1 MNAVRGASVL
11 RRAQSDYRTRLAMAG
26 GRITNLG
33 VATCVA
39 ALLTGMTVQQAA
51 AQFSVDT
58 TPTQAGPAQAAPAP
72 AGPAMSVAAADSA
85 ADVVGEVTV
94 IGNQRIEADTVRA
107 YMLVR
112 AGDPFDPARMDESL
126 KRLFATG
133 LFADVAMGRQG
144 GNLVVKVV
152 ENPIV
157 NRIAFEGNKRVDDD
171 MLQSEIQL
179 RPRQV
184 YTRTKVQEDVKRV
197 LDVYRRSGRFAVT
210 VEPKIIELEQNRVD
224 LAFEVNEGPSTYI
237 RRINFV
243 GNQRFSDKR
252 LREEVSSREE
262 RWYRFFSSADT
273 YDPDRL
279 TYDRELLRRFY
290 LRNGYSDFR
299 VVSAV
304 AELSPDRESFFIT
317 MTVDEGNRYKFGNL
331 DIEVS
336 IPDVSADALKESIV
350 GEAGDWYN
358 ADQVEETVQAIT
370 DQLGA
375 MGYAFVDVRPRVK
388 RDRDQRIID
397 VTYMVQ
403 EGPRVFVDRIDI
415 TGNVRT
421 LDRVIRREM
430 ELVEGDAFN
439 TAKLRQSKEQIR
451 GLGFFEKVEVTNV
464 PSEVAP
470 DRTVVQ
476 VEVQEKSTG
485 ELSFGVGWSSSSGA
499 LFDASLRERNLLGR
513 GQDLK
518 LSLSVAERKQEIDLS
533 FTEPYFMGR
542 RLAAG
547 FDLFSTQHDYQDE
560 SSYDIAENG
569 GALRMGFRYNQYLR
583 QGFKY
588 TLSQTSIENV
598 DSSASTY
605 IKQIEGDTVLSQ
617 VSQSLTYDRR
627 DSGVEPTEGYYV
639 TLGNDLAGLGGDEY
653 FLRTNLSGAQYF
665 PIDDDVVFTLRG
677 NAGVIVGLGKDVRL
691 QRNFNLGGDNLRGFE
706 YGGASP
712 RDASTEDLLGGVWI
726 ANGTAEMRFPLGLPE
741 ELGITGKAF
750 SDFGTIGSPDNI
762 DSSGVSGDTSLRA
775 SAGVGLV
782 WVSPMGP
789 VSIDLAQALLKEDY
803 DKTEFFRFNFGTR
816 F

>member
-1 MNAVRGASVL
+1 
-11 RRAQSDYRTRLAMAG
+11 
-26 GRITNLG
+26 
-33 VATCVA
+33 
-39 ALLTGMTVQQAA
+39 
-51 AQFSVDT
+51 
-58 TPTQAGPAQAAPAP
+58 
-72 AGPAMSVAAADSA
+72 
-85 ADVVGEVTV
+85 
-94 IGNQRIEADTVRA
+94 
-107 YMLVR
+107 MLVR
-112 AGDPFDPARMDESL
+112 AGDPFDSDRMDESL
-126 KRLFATG
+126 KRLFSTG
-133 LFADVAMGRQG
+133 LFADVVMGRQG
-144 GNLVVKVV
+144 SNLVVKVV
-152 ENPIV
+152 ENPII
-157 NRIAFEGNKRVDDD
+157 NRIAFEGNRRVEDD

-179 RPRQV
+179 RSRQV
-184 YTRTKVQEDVKRV
+184 YTRSKVQEDVKRI
-197 LDVYRRSGRFAVT
+197 LDVYRRAGRFAVT

-224 LAFEVNEGPSTYI
+224 LAFEINEGPSTYI

-243 GNQRFSDKR
+243 GNQRFSDSR
-252 LREEVSSREE
+252 LREEISSREE

-290 LRNGYSDFR
+290 LRSGYSDFR

-304 AELSPDRESFFIT
+304 AELSPDRESFFVT
-317 MTVDEGNRYKFGNL
+317 MTVDEGERYKFGNL
-331 DIEVS
+331 DVEVA
-336 IPDVSADALKESIV
+336 IPDVSADALKASIV
-350 GEAGDWYN
+350 GEKGDWYN
-358 ADQVEETVQAIT
+358 ADEVEETVQAIT
-370 DQLGA
+370 DQLGS

-388 RDRDQRIID
+388 RDRDNHIID

-476 VEVQEKSTG
+476 VEVQEQSTG

-518 LSLSVAERKQEIDLS
+518 LSFSIAERKQEIDLS
-533 FTEPYFMGR
+533 FTEPYFLNR

-547 FDLFSTQHDYQDE
+547 FDLFSTEQDYQDE
-560 SSYDIAENG
+560 SSYDIAELG

-588 TLSQTSIENV
+588 TLSQTTIENV
-598 DSSASTY
+598 DSGASTY
-605 IKQIEGDTVLSQ
+605 IKQIAGDTVLSQ
-617 VSQSLTYDRR
+617 VSQSLLYDRR
-627 DSGVEPTEGYYV
+627 DSSVEPTEGYYV
-639 TLGNDLAGLGGDEY
+639 SLNNDLAGLGGDEY
-653 FLRTNLSGAQYF
+653 FLRTTLSGAQYF
-665 PIDDDVVFTLRG
+665 PVDDDVVLTVRGTLG
-677 NAGVIVGLGKDVRL
+677 TINGLGKDVLL
-691 QRNFNLGGDNLRGFE
+691 QRNFNLGGDSLRGFE

-712 RDASTEDLLGGVWI
+712 RDASTDDMLGGVWT
-726 ANGTAEMRFPLGLPE
+726 AYGSAEMRFPLGLPE

-750 SDFGTIGSPDNI
+750 TDVGTIGYPDNI
-762 DSSGVSGDTSLRA
+762 DRSTILAETSVRA

>member
-1 MNAVRGASVL
+1 LALAS
-11 RRAQSDYRTRLAMAG
+11 
-26 GRITNLG
+26 GRITG
-33 VATCVA
+33 WGAATCVA
-39 ALLTGMTVQQAA
+39 ALLTGMSALPAQ
-51 AQFSVDT
+51 AQFRVDT
-58 TPTQAGPAQAAPAP
+58 TAGVSPGPVGAASDGGASAAP
-72 AGPAMSVAAADSA
+72 SS
-85 ADVVGEVTV
+85 ADVVNQVV
-94 IGNQRIEADTVRA
+94 ISGNQRIEADTVRA

-112 AGDPFDPARMDESL
+112 AGDPFDSDRMDESL
-126 KRLFATG
+126 KRLFSTG
-133 LFADVAMGRQG
+133 LFADVVMGRQG
-144 GNLVVKVV
+144 SNLVVKVV
-152 ENPIV
+152 ENPII
-157 NRIAFEGNKRVDDD
+157 NRIAFEGNRRVEDD

-179 RPRQV
+179 RSRQV
-184 YTRTKVQEDVKRV
+184 YTRSKVQEDVKRI
-197 LDVYRRSGRFAVT
+197 LDVYRRAGRFAVT

-224 LAFEVNEGPSTYI
+224 LAFEINEGPSTYI

-243 GNQRFSDKR
+243 GNQRFSDSR
-252 LREEVSSREE
+252 LREEISSREE

-290 LRNGYSDFR
+290 LRSGYSDFR

-304 AELSPDRESFFIT
+304 AELSPDRESFFVT
-317 MTVDEGNRYKFGNL
+317 MTVDEGERYKFGNL
-331 DIEVS
+331 DVEVA
-336 IPDVSADALKESIV
+336 IPDVSADALKESVV
-350 GEAGDWYN
+350 GEKGDWYN

-370 DQLGA
+370 DQLGS

-388 RDRDQRIID
+388 RDRDNHIID

-451 GLGFFEKVEVTNV
+451 SLGFFEKVEVTNV

-476 VEVQEKSTG
+476 VEVQEQSTG

-518 LSLSVAERKQEIDLS
+518 LSFSIAERKQEIDLS
-533 FTEPYFMGR
+533 FTEPYFLNR

-547 FDLFSTQHDYQDE
+547 FDLFSTEHDYQDE
-560 SSYDIAENG
+560 SSYDIAELG
-569 GALRMGFRYNQYLR
+569 GSLRMGFRYNQYLR

-588 TLSQTSIENV
+588 TLSQTTIENV
-598 DSSASTY
+598 DSGASIY

-617 VSQSLTYDRR
+617 VSQSLVYDRR
-627 DSGVEPTEGYYV
+627 DSSVEPTEGYYV
-639 TLGNDLAGLGGDEY
+639 SLGNDLAGLGGDEY
-653 FLRTNLSGAQYF
+653 FLRTTLSGAQYF
-665 PIDDDVVFTLRG
+665 PIDDDVVLSLRG
-677 NAGVIVGLGKDVRL
+677 TVGTINGLGKDVLL
-691 QRNFNLGGDNLRGFE
+691 QRNFNLGGDSLRGFE

-712 RDASTEDLLGGVWI
+712 RDASTDDMLGGVWT
-726 ANGTAEMRFPLGLPE
+726 AYGSAEMRFPLGLPE

-750 SDFGTIGSPDNI
+750 TDVGTIGYPDNI
-762 DSSGVSGDTSLRA
+762 DRSTILAETSVRA